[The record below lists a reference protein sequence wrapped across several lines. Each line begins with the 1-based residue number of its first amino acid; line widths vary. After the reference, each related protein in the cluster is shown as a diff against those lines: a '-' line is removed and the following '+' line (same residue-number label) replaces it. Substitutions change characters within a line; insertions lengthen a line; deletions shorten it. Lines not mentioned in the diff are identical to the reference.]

1 MKVRPARMD
10 GATLYVSAD
19 IATLR
24 AVKGF
29 VPELTARVSEFL
41 RRQVTIHAQVAKPGE
56 QATPFPGTFWD
67 RGLDGS
73 GGRRRPVLSRQGQGE
88 QVGAVTEGQLQ
99 VVGGHDDGPSLGAQL
114 VDESHQLA
122 GVVPVLPVSGLVQDD
137 DVAFLADHGGHG
149 EPAGL
154 TSREG
159 QGVVVPMGNEVELLK
174 EPVNPRL

>member
-1 MKVRPARMD
+1 M
-10 GATLYVSAD
+10 GAV
-19 IATLR
+19 
-24 AVKGF
+24 V
-29 VPELTARVSEFL
+29 
-41 RRQVTIHAQVAKPGE
+41 
-56 QATPFPGTFWD
+56 
-67 RGLDGS
+67 
-73 GGRRRPVLSRQGQGE
+73 QGE
-88 QVGAVTEGQLQ
+88 LE
-99 VVGGHDDGPSLGAQL
+99 VVGGHDDRTPLVAQL
-114 VDESHQLA
+114 VDEVHELA